1 MLTADG
7 ATYITNQTPGT
18 GPRLLARRG
27 HYDYGAVNIMVTL
40 HCIGYFI
47 GASVIAATSASF
59 LPRVDSPRSQ
69 LTTDALVAMNHSMPS
84 PIPSLVRSLD
94 LPDGQANAVL
104 NVFSDYPAID
114 EFLTGKSEDG
124 SMLTSAACAVLKL
137 ILGETKVNSKPVNA
151 TLTDDNWLVSIMLG
165 LLPLDF
171 LGTYLRLQ
179 VTNMLEVA
187 KLRCFGREQE
197 RCLCGY
203 DDYQIFQAQVRYAQR
218 RTLTEPRMVVD
229 R

>member
-1 MLTADG
+1 VLTADG
-7 ATYITNQTPGT
+7 AAYITNQTPGT
-18 GPRLLARRG
+18 GPRLLVRRG
-27 HYDYGAVNIMVTL
+27 HYDYGAVDIMVTL

-69 LTTDALVAMNHSMPS
+69 LTTDALVAMNHPMPS

-104 NVFSDYPAID
+104 NVFSDYPTVN
-114 EFLTGKSEDG
+114 EFLTGESEDG

-165 LLPLDF
+165 LLPLEF
-171 LGTYLRLQ
+171 LGTYFRLQ

-187 KLRCFGREQE
+187 QLRCSGREQE
-197 RCLCGY
+197 RCFCGY
-203 DDYQIFQAQVRYAQR
+203 EDYQIPQAQVRYTQR
-218 RTLTEPRMVVD
+218 RTFTKSRMVVD
-229 R
+229 W